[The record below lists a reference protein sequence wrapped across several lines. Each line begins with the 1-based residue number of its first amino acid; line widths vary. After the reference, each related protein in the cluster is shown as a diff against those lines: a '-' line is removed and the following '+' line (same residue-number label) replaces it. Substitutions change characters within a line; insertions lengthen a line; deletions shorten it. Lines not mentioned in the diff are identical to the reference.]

1 MKRLL
6 IIKTGSSLP
15 GLVSRWGDFDD
26 WIIAA
31 MQIGMHRTMV
41 VDVTRDDILPDYD
54 DVFGVVITGSHTRV
68 TEHQPWS
75 ERTAAWLPGAVDG
88 DLPILGI
95 GYGHQLLAYAAG
107 GTVEDN
113 PNGMEFGSVE
123 VHLRAAARN
132 DALFRDFSDPLHVQ
146 SVHVQSV
153 THLPAGARLL
163 ASSELDSNQAFRL
176 GTRAWGIQFHPE
188 FNVEIVL
195 EYIQHYQRAL
205 EEQGTDPA
213 ALVRRCRSAPHGEE
227 LLRRFAHILE
237 TQAGA

>member
-15 GLVSRWGDFDD
+15 GLVARWGDFDD

-31 MQIGMHRTMV
+31 MQISMHQVIV
-41 VDVTRDDILPDYD
+41 VDVTRDDVLPDYH

-75 ERTAAWLPGAVDG
+75 ERTAGWLPGAIAR
-88 DLPILGI
+88 DLAILGI

-107 GTVEDN
+107 GRVEDN

-123 VHLRAAARN
+123 VHLRPAARN
-132 DALFRDFSDPLHVQ
+132 DALFKDFSGPLHVQ
-146 SVHVQSV
+146 SVHIQSV

-163 ASSELDSNQAFRL
+163 ASSELDSHQAFRL
-176 GTRAWGIQFHPE
+176 GARAWGIQFHPE

-195 EYIQHYQRAL
+195 EYIRHYQRAL
-205 EEQGTDPA
+205 EEQGMDPA
-213 ALVRRCRSAPHGEE
+213 ALVRQCRSAPHGEE
-227 LLRRFAHILE
+227 LLRRFAHIVE

>member
-15 GLVSRWGDFDD
+15 GLVARWGDFDD

-31 MQIGMHRTMV
+31 MQISMHRVMV
-41 VDVTRDDILPDYD
+41 VDVTRDNVLPDYED
-54 DVFGVVITGSHTRV
+54 IFGVVITGSHTRV

-75 ERTAAWLPGAVDG
+75 ERTAAWLPGAVAR
-88 DLPILGI
+88 DLAILGI
-95 GYGHQLLAYAAG
+95 GYGHQLLAYSAG
-107 GTVEDN
+107 GAIEDN

-123 VHLRAAARN
+123 VHLRPAAHD
-132 DALFRDFSDPLHVQ
+132 DALFKDFPDPLHVQ
-146 SVHVQSV
+146 SIHIQSV

-163 ASSELDSNQAFRL
+163 ASSGLDPNQAFRL
-176 GTRAWGIQFHPE
+176 GARAWGIQFHPE

-195 EYIQHYQRAL
+195 EYIQHYQRDL

-213 ALVRRCRSAPHGEE
+213 GLVRQCRSAPHGRE
-227 LLRRFAHILE
+227 LLRRFAHIVE
-237 TQAGA
+237 TQAGD

>member
-15 GLVSRWGDFDD
+15 GLVARWGDFDD

-31 MQIGMHRTMV
+31 MQISMHRVMV
-41 VDVTRDDILPDYD
+41 VDVTRDDVLPDYED
-54 DVFGVVITGSHTRV
+54 IFGVVITGSHTRV

-75 ERTAAWLPGAVDG
+75 ERTAAWLPGAVAQ

-95 GYGHQLLAYAAG
+95 GYGHQLLAYSAG
-107 GTVEDN
+107 GMVQDN

-123 VHLRAAARN
+123 VHLRPAARD
-132 DALFRDFSDPLHVQ
+132 DALFKDFPDPLHVQ
-146 SVHVQSV
+146 SIHIQSV

-163 ASSELDSNQAFRL
+163 ASSGLDPNQAFRL
-176 GTRAWGIQFHPE
+176 GARAWGIQFHPE

-195 EYIQHYQRAL
+195 EYIQHYQRDL

-213 ALVRRCRSAPHGEE
+213 GLVRQCRSAPHGRE
-227 LLRRFAHILE
+227 LLSRFAHTLE